1 MEQNDLLKIIPQN
14 AKLEIKGKEYILRK
28 MTLADEAWLQDTFG
42 GDALEKIFSEIK
54 LSELCRILYRV
65 LDDKKD
71 FLAKDVEEVNDDG
84 ELVKRRLKGHEVL
97 MQSLEGKQVQ
107 IDIVE
112 AILQTI
118 GISRPML
125 EELQG
130 SEEPK
135 KKQTQ
140 KK

>member
-1 MEQNDLLKIIPQN
+1 MLKIIPQN